1 MGDTMLHGKPSR
13 GVRDPR
19 GMKNPGD
26 TYARIN
32 NICLVILAGVAVTVA
47 LIYTR
52 TILVPFVIS
61 FFIYAVVAPAIRWL
75 HVKCRFPRVLA
86 ILTTVTVFILAFT
99 VLIVFV
105 SSSLIDFF
113 RDAQLYRSRILEF
126 IAGVERFIDSQDL
139 ISARVD
145 ALTLENALKSLPLFS
160 MAKNITNA
168 LVSFLANTLLI
179 MVFVLFMLVGEGVSY
194 QKIPSGF
201 VGEIRDNISRYIG
214 TKFIT
219 SVSTGAIVFIILAA
233 FGVELAFLF
242 GVITFLLNFIPNIG
256 SIIATFLPV
265 PIILLQFGA
274 GWQLWVIFPLLMATQ
289 FTIGNIVEP
298 KLMGQSMGLHP
309 IAILLFLMFWGLVWG
324 VPGMFLAVPITSIVK
339 IVLGRIDTT
348 APLADLLEGKV

>member
-1 MGDTMLHGKPSR
+1 MGDTMINGKPSR

-19 GMKNPGD
+19 GMKNSKD

-32 NICLVILAGVAVTVA
+32 NICLIILAGVAVTVA

-61 FFIYAVVAPAIRWL
+61 FFIYAVVAPAISWL
-75 HVKCRFPRVLA
+75 HVKCRFPRILA
-86 ILTTVTVFILAFT
+86 ILTTVIVFILAFT
-99 VLIVFV
+99 VLVVFI
-105 SSSLIDFF
+105 SSSLMDFF
-113 RDAQLYRSRILEF
+113 KDAQLYRSRILEF
-126 IAGVERFIDSQDL
+126 LAGVQQFINENDL
-139 ISARVD
+139 ISTQID
-145 ALTLENALKSLPLFS
+145 TLSLENALKSLPLFS
-160 MAKNITNA
+160 VAKNITNA
-168 LVSFLANTLLI
+168 LISFFANTVLI
-179 MVFVLFMLVGEGVSY
+179 MIFVLFMLVGEGVSY
-194 QKIPSGF
+194 QENPSGF
-201 VGEIRDNISRYIG
+201 VGEIRANISRYIG
-214 TKFIT
+214 TKFVT

-242 GVITFLLNFIPNIG
+242 GVITVLLNFIPNIG

-274 GWQLWVIFPLLMATQ
+274 GWQLGVIFPLLMATQ

-298 KLMGQSMGLHP
+298 KLMGRSMGLHP

-324 VPGMFLAVPITSIVK
+324 IPGMFLAVPITSIVK

-348 APLADLLEGKV
+348 APLADLLEGRV